1 MLTIT
6 CDNAPKSVTDKC
18 NKRCALCPYSK
29 AEETQSQSNTTL
41 KAVLEMFKI
50 NLLALDQE
58 EIEALRFTVQVC
70 GYTYNNG
77 KYDCFNRFKKQE
89 INHMSISDIVCDMV
103 AMSLA
108 SWSHSDVSFV
118 KESSCCRIDVNFLE
132 CINTLTGESWTMEE
146 QDLEETVMS
155 FAFNRKVAKT
165 YLFNH
170 LSSIRDESAE
180 TYSWLVFEDDHKG
193 LITYK
198 IIQGSEHY

>member
-1 MLTIT
+1 MSTNQIIT
-6 CDNAPKSVTDKC
+6 TQ
-18 NKRCALCPYSK
+18 
-29 AEETQSQSNTTL
+29 ETQQSQTNTTL
-41 KAVLEMFKI
+41 KVVLEMFKI
-50 NLLALDQE
+50 NLPALDDE

-89 INHMSISDIVCDMV
+89 INHMSISDVVCDMV

-132 CINTLTGESWTMEE
+132 CVSTLTGESWIMEE

-170 LSSIRDESAE
+170 LSSIRDESNE
-180 TYSWLVFEDDHKG
+180 NYSWLVFEDDDIDF
-193 LITYK
+193 ITYK
-198 IIQGSEHY
+198 IVQGNEKY